1 MNPQEG
7 FADLRL
13 NQPSG
18 QNSESFWPSFTDI
31 MTVILMIF
39 MIAMVVLLLRNM
51 ELVNQ
56 LRATMEAERN
66 AQELAKA
73 TGEEKENLA
82 LKLHRLENEMTLLR
96 MQLMRKEGLAKEQ
109 QETIGGQSEQIA
121 RLLAEKEHLALRRDQ
136 LEAEAYTLTQRLE
149 SANATAETLRQNLE
163 ANRRE
168 LAQYQQE
175 LSAMASEIADMK
187 AEYASTR
194 QQLTSLQERH
204 QDQTSQLQAARNAEQ
219 RTGSQLASLRSD
231 YNELKVR
238 YNKLVKPARSAEGH
252 FVVEVRYA
260 KRDGRIQIELKR
272 QDDGLFSPVTEQALH
287 RELGALKAAQEE
299 GLYVKVIF
307 PKDSGLTFNEAWAIT
322 SDLHSR
328 YDYYFQDEGPQP
340 IPLPE

>member
-1 MNPQEG
+1 MTPQEG

-18 QNSESFWPSFTDI
+18 QNNESFWPSFTDI

-56 LRATMEAERN
+56 LRATMEAERT

-73 TGEEKENLA
+73 TGEEKESLA
-82 LKLHRLENEMTLLR
+82 LKLHRIENEMTLLR
-96 MQLMRKEGLAKEQ
+96 MQLMRKEVLAKEQ

-136 LEAEAYTLTQRLE
+136 LEAETFTLSQRLE
-149 SANATAETLRQNLE
+149 SANATAETLRRDLE
-163 ANRRE
+163 ENRKA
-168 LAQYQQE
+168 LTQYRQE
-175 LSAMASEIADMK
+175 LSGMAAELADMK
-187 AEYASTR
+187 AEYASAR
-194 QQLTSLQERH
+194 QQLTNLQERH
-204 QDQTSQLQAARNAEQ
+204 QDQTTQLQAARNAEQ
-219 RTGSQLASLRSD
+219 RTGSQLASLKSEF
-231 YNELKVR
+231 NELMVR

-260 KRDGRIQIELKR
+260 KKQGRMQIELKR
-272 QDDGLFSPVTEQALH
+272 QDDGAFAPVAEAELH
-287 RELGALKAAQEE
+287 RELAALKAAQKD

-328 YDYYFQDEGPQP
+328 YDYYFQDEGPEP